1 MTKSAIAYLF
11 VVLLLSS
18 CGNRQKE
25 QLSVGIPDP
34 KPDELVISEEA
45 MDEVIENIA
54 SPIEV
59 ASLLSELDIPFS
71 TSYLTEPEKMSA
83 YSTDYEMAYNLGAL
97 SSDLGYLNMYNK
109 TGTAINYLS
118 TINKLTDAL
127 KVGQFFDFPKMKR
140 LATGNNTLDS
150 LLFMSMNSFN
160 NMDDHLRRTDRSDL
174 STLMV
179 AGVWLEGL
187 YLATQV
193 YDKSA
198 VTEVR
203 EVIGQ
208 QKQILS
214 DLLIIMNKYKSD
226 DFFRDLL
233 ADYMQIK
240 DRFNEVTITYEIGE
254 PKTVEVDGMLMVIQ
268 DESSTIEMSDETLS
282 EIIAIAEEI
291 RNKHLNI

>member
-1 MTKSAIAYLF
+1 MKKSSIAFLF

-25 QLSVGIPDP
+25 QLSVDIPDLEA
-34 KPDELVISEEA
+34 DHLVISEEA

-71 TSYLTEPEKMSA
+71 ISYLSEPEKMSA

-109 TGTAINYLS
+109 TGTAINYLG

-193 YDKSA
+193 YDRSA
-198 VTEVR
+198 VAEVR

-208 QKQILS
+208 QKHILA

-226 DFFRDLL
+226 DFFRELL

-240 DRFNEVTITYEIGE
+240 DRFDDVTITYEIGE

>member
-1 MTKSAIAYLF
+1 MKKSSIAFLF

-25 QLSVGIPDP
+25 QLSVDIPDLEA
-34 KPDELVISEEA
+34 DHLVISEEA

-71 TSYLTEPEKMSA
+71 ISYLSEPEKMSA

-109 TGTAINYLS
+109 TGTAINYLG

-193 YDKSA
+193 YDRSA
-198 VTEVR
+198 VAEVR

-208 QKQILS
+208 QKHILA

-226 DFFRDLL
+226 NFFRELL

-240 DRFNEVTITYEIGE
+240 DRFDDVTITYEIGE